1 MSGHRLGLGRSSRLH
16 GRSQFR
22 AVFAGRLRK
31 SIGPLTVCVR
41 ANDLAF
47 NRFGLSVPRAVGT
60 AVQRN
65 RVKRLLREAL
75 RLNQYEWAG
84 GYDMVVLVRPHEPAS
99 LSDYGR
105 RLSAAIVSVQQR
117 YSQSQTNKGRDQG
130 PVKA

>member
-75 RLNQYEWAG
+75 RLKHA
-84 GYDMVVLVRPHEPAS
+84 DVLTAVATTGK
-99 LSDYGR
+99 LSDEATAAFEQEAAD
-105 RLSAAIVSVQQR
+105 LSAR
-117 YSQSQTNKGRDQG
+117 YT
-130 PVKA
+130 A